1 MNLVVIGVSFA
12 IEVLS
17 FNSKL
22 LAGLDIKGLAKVGA
36 KLCFMENLDEITL
49 SLPTLDILHKLFLS

>member
-1 MNLVVIGVSFA
+1 MNLVVIGGNFA

-22 LAGLDIKGLAKVGA
+22 LAGLYITDLRKVGA
-36 KLCFMENLDEITL
+36 KLCFMQNQDEITF
-49 SLPTLDILHKLFLS
+49 SFPTLDILHKLFLS